1 MNCRHC
7 GKSYILERICDCKEP
22 GDLVPEPARP
32 NADLVR
38 VQRVGRGTRAALW
51 TAIKHLETA
60 LIEGDASDVHSA
72 EEELRLVKQDIETER
87 RNSPTAG
94 TQVRP

>member
-22 GDLVPEPARP
+22 GDLVPETARSD
-32 NADLVR
+32 AGLVR
-38 VQRVGRGTRAALW
+38 VQRVARRTRAALW

-60 LIEGDASDVHSA
+60 LIHGDSADVYSA

-87 RNSPTAG
+87 RNSPSEKG
-94 TQVRP
+94 QR